1 MDIADR
7 TMAMY
12 LWLLWG
18 DWYG

>member
-1 MDIADR
+1 MDIAGR